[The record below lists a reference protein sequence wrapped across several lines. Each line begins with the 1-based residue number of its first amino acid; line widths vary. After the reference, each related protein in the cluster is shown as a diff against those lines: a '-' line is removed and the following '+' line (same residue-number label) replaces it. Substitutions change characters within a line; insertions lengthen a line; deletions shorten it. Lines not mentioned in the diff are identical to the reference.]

1 MAAEPLTGGQEIWRI
16 ASLYAGIIPN
26 AALLESVGT
35 CYQLAGNFPR
45 LCLLLIGYGVFLG
58 L

>member
-45 LCLLLIGYGVFLG
+45 LCLLL
-58 L
+58 